1 MRWKGLLNIS
11 EDFMSC
17 TYLEFTS
24 IAMFSYLNKQTTKKQ
39 QQKTTTKNNNKKQQQ
54 KTGKNITEKHKHSL
68 KREVGL
74 FRRLSISP

>member
-1 MRWKGLLNIS
+1 MRRKGLLNIS

-24 IAMFSYLNKQTTKKQ
+24 IAMASYLNKQTNNK
-39 QQKTTTKNNNKKQQQ
+39 KTTTKNNNKKQQQ

-74 FRRLSISP
+74 LRRLTISP

>member
-24 IAMFSYLNKQTTKKQ
+24 IAMASYLNKQTTKKQ
-39 QQKTTTKNNNKKQQQ
+39 QQKTTTKNNNKKQA
-54 KTGKNITEKHKHSL
+54 KT
-68 KREVGL
+68 
-74 FRRLSISP
+74 

>member
-11 EDFMSC
+11 EDFMSS

-24 IAMFSYLNKQTTKKQ
+24 IAMASYLNKQTRK
-39 QQKTTTKNNNKKQQQ
+39 KNNNK
-54 KTGKNITEKHKHSL
+54 KTGKNITEQHKHSL

-74 FRRLSISP
+74 LRRLTTSP

>member
-1 MRWKGLLNIS
+1 MRRKGLVNIS

-24 IAMFSYLNKQTTKKQ
+24 IAMASYLNKQTRKK
-39 QQKTTTKNNNKKQQQ
+39 NYKKQQQ
-54 KTGKNITEKHKHSL
+54 KTGKNITEQHKHSL

-74 FRRLSISP
+74 LRRLTISP

>member
-24 IAMFSYLNKQTTKKQ
+24 IAMASCLNKQTTTKK
-39 QQKTTTKNNNKKQQQ
+39 QQKTTTKKQA
-54 KTGKNITEKHKHSL
+54 KT
-68 KREVGL
+68 
-74 FRRLSISP
+74 

>member
-24 IAMFSYLNKQTTKKQ
+24 IAMTSSLNKQTR
-39 QQKTTTKNNNKKQQQ
+39 KKQQQ
-54 KTGKNITEKHKHSL
+54 KTGKSITEQHKHSL

-74 FRRLSISP
+74 LRRLTISPLGLWE